1 MFMLYN
7 STTTTTPDIHHIG
20 HPPHQTSTTPQYT
33 FSKNVHSPTLCPKGT
48 QKPSNLHS
56 SPNCWHDISNTNI
69 HIQLTV
75 VDVPFYTWC
84 GGCLVWWMSFFTY
97 GVVDVWCGGCLVWWM
112 SGVVDVR
119 CGGCL
124 ILHTVWWMSGVVD
137 VWCGGCLCG
146 GCRTIMMMMINRMCC
161 CD

>member
-1 MFMLYN
+1 M
-7 STTTTTPDIHHIG
+7 G
-20 HPPHQTSTTPQYT
+20 
-33 FSKNVHSPTLCPKGT
+33 
-48 QKPSNLHS
+48 
-56 SPNCWHDISNTNI
+56 I

-112 SGVVDVR
+112 SGVVDVW

-137 VWCGGCLCG
+137 VRLEGWQHDGGG
-146 GCRTIMMMMINRMCC
+146 VHFEGDWQPSFSKWTP
-161 CD
+161 